1 MSESEQQPCLNCG
14 TPLQGTYCFQ
24 CGQKA
29 QNRRL
34 PLKALLH
41 DVLHDLLH
49 LDHKIL
55 ESVWLLIRRPGFLAE
70 EYLAGRRVRHVPPF
84 RLYVIASFAL
94 FMAFS
99 FIHVGDTHGKPN
111 KAVRSNVVTLHSSM
125 PQTTEP
131 GTAEHDKAQPAE
143 KDSKAEKAEKAE
155 KTGKVEKEDKAE
167 SWARDLN
174 ARAKLAQEDPE
185 RFYHTFLSNLSK
197 SLFVLMPVFAALL
210 MLLHLRRSESLFVD
224 HMVVALHHHVVC
236 FLAILLLMGLNALP
250 GDGWGC
256 IPGPI
261 IFFAP
266 LAHLAA
272 TLQRL
277 YRRGWIRSIA
287 KAILVSTVY
296 GFIVSVALVGLL
308 WLSLPKVH

>member
-1 MSESEQQPCLNCG
+1 MSETAPQPCLNCG
-14 TPLQGTYCFQ
+14 TPLQGTYCYQ

-55 ESVWLLIRRPGFLAE
+55 ESLWLLIRRPGFLAE

-99 FIHVGDTHGKPN
+99 FIHVGDTHGKAN
-111 KAVRSNVVTLHSSM
+111 KATPSNVVTLHSST
-125 PQTTEP
+125 PDHKEAGQTALSEET
-131 GTAEHDKAQPAE
+131 
-143 KDSKAEKAEKAE
+143 
-155 KTGKVEKEDKAE
+155 DKAE
-167 SWARDLN
+167 HTGKAGKAESGEKEGKANAWAKDLN
-174 ARAKLAQEDPE
+174 ARAKLAQQDPE

-210 MLLHLRRSESLFVD
+210 LLLHLRWSESLFVD

-266 LAHLAA
+266 LVHLAA

-277 YRRGWIRSIA
+277 YRRGWLRSIA
-287 KAILVSTVY
+287 KAILVSGVY
-296 GFIVSVALVGLL
+296 GFIVSVVLIGLL